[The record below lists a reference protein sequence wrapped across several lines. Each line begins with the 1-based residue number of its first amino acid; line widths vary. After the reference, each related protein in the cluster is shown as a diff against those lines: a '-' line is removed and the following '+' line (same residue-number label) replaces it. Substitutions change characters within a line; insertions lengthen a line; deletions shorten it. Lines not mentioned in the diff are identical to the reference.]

1 MIMTKVE
8 KQEIVD
14 MVIEEVMVQMPDVI
28 GNLLKSHAKLNQLN
42 HEFYAKHPEFQQH
55 KDIVCATIEQ
65 IEGSDLSMKYEDI
78 LKKAAPVIKER
89 IGLVDKLDMEVK
101 SRPQIPNTIEFDTKG
116 NGLI

>member
-1 MIMTKVE
+1 MTKAE

-28 GNLLKSHAKLNQLN
+28 GNLMKSHAKLSQLN

-55 KDIVCATIEQ
+55 KDVVCAIIEQ
-65 IEGSDLSMKYEDI
+65 IEGVDLSQKYEDI
-78 LKKAAPVIKER
+78 LKKAAPKIKKQ
-89 IGLVDKLDMEVK
+89 IDLIDSLDMKVK
-101 SRPQIPNTIEFDTKG
+101 NNPRIPTTIEFDTKG